1 MLMPTLDIR
10 LTAMSLAASIA
21 MAPAARAQW
30 AVIDMPAIV
39 QLVQEVQTL
48 QQQLATA
55 REQLQSTQQALQGM
69 TGGRGMERLLAG
81 TTRNYLP
88 SNWAQVTGALQGRG
102 PNGYPGLTADL
113 QRAIAANAVLSPQRL
128 ATLPSADQQHIQAA
142 RQWSAMQ
149 QALAGEALA
158 NTSSR
163 FASIQSLIAAIAAAS
178 DQKAI
183 LDLQARISAELGMLQ
198 NEQTKLQVLSQATQ
212 AQESSI
218 RQQAREHVIQEHG
231 RFETRFQP
239 SP

>member
-1 MLMPTLDIR
+1 MPTLNFR
-10 LTAMSLAASIA
+10 LTAVCLAASIA

-69 TGGRGMERLLAG
+69 TGGRGMERLLVG
-81 TTRNYLP
+81 TPRNYLP
-88 SNWAQVTGALQGRG
+88 SNWIQVTSILQGRG
-102 PNGYPGLTADL
+102 ASGYAGLSAHL
-113 QRAIAANAVLSPQRL
+113 QSAIAVNAVLSPQRL
-128 ATLPSADQQHIQAA
+128 ATLSPADQRDIQAA

-149 QALAGEALA
+149 QALAEEALA
-158 NTSSR
+158 NTSNR
-163 FASIQSLIAAIAAAS
+163 FTSIQSLIAAIGTAG

-198 NEQTKLQVLSQATQ
+198 NEQTKLQVLYQATQ
-212 AQESSI
+212 AHESSM
-218 RQQAREHVIQEHG
+218 RQQQREHVIEEHG